1 MDAFAAFCF
10 GVWFGITG
18 PLAIHVPLALL
29 ISHSRQPNSSREAVV
44 FIRVLRFLFAPLLIL
59 GILGVASAFG
69 ATRTQANPMA
79 GGVLLGAAA
88 YVWGLY
94 LYRRYARPSQS
105 ASSSDRDIWLS
116 RWGLV
121 RAAGRRS
128 FLVRNALTGAGL
140 GVIASVL
147 VALSGARI
155 GEANLGAFPWVLL
168 IFAFFPIVALLYAR
182 RNWEIS
188 ERQFRAIRGTGGT

>member
-18 PLAIHVPLALL
+18 PLAIHVLLAFLT
-29 ISHSRQPNSSREAVV
+29 SHARHPNSSREAVV

-59 GILGVASAFG
+59 GMLGVASVFG
-69 ATRTQANPMA
+69 ATKTQANPMA
-79 GGVLLGAAA
+79 GGMLLGAAA
-88 YVWGLY
+88 YGLGLY
-94 LYRRYARPSQS
+94 LYRRYARQSQP
-105 ASSSDRDIWLS
+105 APLSDRDIWLS
-116 RWGLV
+116 QWELI

-128 FLVRNALTGAGL
+128 FLMQNALSGIGL

-155 GEANLGAFPWVLL
+155 GEASLGAFPWVLV
-168 IFAFFPIVALLYAR
+168 IFAFFPIAALLYAR

-188 ERQFRAIRGTGGT
+188 ERQFRAARGPGGT